1 MIDIL
6 KYQGTTCVVTG
17 AASGM
22 GGACAQ
28 ILVELGADVIGLDVQ
43 DIEAPVKEAIR
54 LDLMQE
60 ASIDQVVSQLPVKID
75 RLFNCAGIP
84 GAPRFSAVDTM
95 VVNYVGLKH
104 LTEAVLQLPPPRIR
118 VGASGG
124 TM

>member
-22 GGACAQ
+22 GGACAR

-60 ASIDQVVSQLPVKID
+60 ESIEQVVSQLPAKID

-84 GAPRFSAVDTM
+84 GAPLPQPQ
-95 VVNYVGLKH
+95 G
-104 LTEAVLQLPPPRIR
+104 EA
-118 VGASGG
+118 ASEQCRERRRLHPAAGPEG
-124 TM
+124 DCRR